1 MLQVRLQKVLAQAG
15 VASRRKSEEWIRK
28 GWVEVNGKVV
38 TQLGTKINPH
48 TDEIRVRGR
57 LIRTEP
63 KDKVYIIINKPKG
76 VITSTSDPQGRPV
89 VTDLLPP
96 LSERVYPVGRLDYDS
111 EGLLLLT
118 NDGQLAH
125 RLMHPRFGVEKVYLV
140 WVKGRPAESEL
151 QQLRDGIELEDGW
164 TAPAIVRLLRVKER
178 GGECDSLCRIQL
190 HEGRNR
196 QVRRMFDAIGYPVLS
211 LKRIQQGPLQL
222 GDLKPGQFRFLSKKE
237 VARLKKMLDM
247 QGSS

>member
-1 MLQVRLQKVLAQAG
+1 MFQVRLQKVLAQAG

-28 GWVEVNGKVV
+28 GWVEVNGKVI
-38 TQLGTKINPH
+38 TQLGTKVNPQ
-48 TDEIRVRGR
+48 TDEIRVRGK

-76 VITSTSDPQGRPV
+76 VITSTSDPQGRRV
-89 VTDLLPP
+89 VTDLVP
-96 LSERVYPVGRLDYDS
+96 LSERVFPVGRLDYDS

-118 NDGQLAH
+118 NDGELAY
-125 RLMHPRFGVEKVYLV
+125 RMMHPRFEVEKVYLV
-140 WVKGRPAESEL
+140 WVKGRPTESDL
-151 QQLRDGIELEDGW
+151 QKLRDGIELEDGR

-178 GGECDSLCRIQL
+178 GGGYDSLCRIHL

-211 LKRIQQGPLQL
+211 LKRIQQGPLHL
-222 GDLKPGQFRFLSKKE
+222 GDLKPGQFRFLSRKE
-237 VARLKKMLDM
+237 VSRLKKMLDTK
-247 QGSS
+247 GS